1 MPSDAARTLYE
12 VLVVDTIFLV
22 LTVLL
27 FWAGVFV
34 ARRLGSGA
42 GYGLGALGL
51 ARPRGGYFV
60 GVALGLAVGVG
71 ALIGSLF
78 ITPLSMYVL
87 ERLGYSTE
95 SNVQQELMR
104 GVQGWVAESPGG
116 AIPAAVFVVVIFAP
130 AVEEIIFRGALF
142 GGLYKLGTFL
152 SQRLAGGKATGGKGG
167 GRVLPFAVAAL
178 LSSSFFALLHLEPVA
193 LPAILVLAVAL
204 CALYWRTGSLLS
216 AFVAHATFNSFAVL
230 VMVLIGLGVV
240 PTQAL

>member
-1 MPSDAARTLYE
+1 MDS
-12 VLVVDTIFLV
+12 IFLG

-34 ARRLGSGA
+34 ARRLGRGA

-71 ALIGSLF
+71 ALIVSLF

-95 SNVQQELMR
+95 SNVQQELLR
-104 GVQGWVAESPGG
+104 GVQGWVAESPGT
-116 AIPAAVFVVVIFAP
+116 AIPAAVFVIVVFAP

-142 GGLYKLGTFL
+142 GGLYRLGVLL
-152 SQRLAGGKATGGKGG
+152 SERVTGKKDVGKAGGRYLA
-167 GRVLPFAVAAL
+167 FAVAAL
-178 LSSSFFALLHLEPVA
+178 LSSAFFALLHLEPVA

-204 CALYWRTGSLLS
+204 CALYWRTGSLVTT
-216 AFVAHATFNSFAVL
+216 FVAHATFNSFAVL
-230 VMVLIGLGVV
+230 VIVLMGSGAL
-240 PTQAL
+240 PTQT

>member
-1 MPSDAARTLYE
+1 MPSDAARTLYQ
-12 VLVVDTIFLV
+12 VLVVDSIFLV

-34 ARRLGSGA
+34 ARRLGRGA

-71 ALIGSLF
+71 ALFSSLL

-87 ERLGYSTE
+87 EWLEYSTE
-95 SNVQQELMR
+95 SNVQQEFLR
-104 GVQGWVAESPGG
+104 KVQGWVAESPGT
-116 AIPAAVFVVVIFAP
+116 AIPAAVFIIVVFAP

-142 GGLYKLGTFL
+142 GGLYRLGVLL
-152 SQRLAGGKATGGKGG
+152 SERLTGKKGAGKAGGGH
-167 GRVLPFAVAAL
+167 LSFAVAAL
-178 LSSSFFALLHLEPVA
+178 LSSTFFALLHLEPVA

-204 CALYWRTGSLLS
+204 CALYWRTGSLVS
-216 AFVAHATFNSFAVL
+216 TFVAHATFNSFAVL
-230 VMVLIGLGVV
+230 VIVLMGSGAL
-240 PTQAL
+240 PTQA

>member
-12 VLVVDTIFLV
+12 VLVVDSIFLG

-34 ARRLGSGA
+34 ARRLGRGA
-42 GYGLGALGL
+42 SYGLGALGL
-51 ARPRGGYFV
+51 ARPRGGYFM

-95 SNVQQELMR
+95 SNVQQELLR
-104 GVQGWVAESPGG
+104 NVQEWVAESPGT
-116 AIPAAVFVVVIFAP
+116 AIPAAVFVIVVFAP

-152 SQRLAGGKATGGKGG
+152 SERLTGGKNAGGKGG
-167 GRVLPFAVAAL
+167 GRILAFAVAAL
-178 LSSSFFALLHLEPVA
+178 LSSTFFALLHLEPVA

-204 CALYWRTGSLLS
+204 CALYWRTGSLVS
-216 AFVAHATFNSFAVL
+216 TFVAHATFNSFAVL
-230 VMVLIGLGVV
+230 VIVLMGSGAL
-240 PTQAL
+240 PTQT

>member
-1 MPSDAARTLYE
+1 MPSDAAQTLYE
-12 VLVVDTIFLV
+12 VLVVDSIFLV
-22 LTVLL
+22 LTLLL

-34 ARRLGSGA
+34 ARRLGRGA

-95 SNVQQELMR
+95 SNVQQELLR
-104 GVQGWVAESPGG
+104 GVQGWVAESPGR
-116 AIPAAVFVVVIFAP
+116 AIPAAVFVIVVFAP

-142 GGLYKLGTFL
+142 GGLYKLGTLL
-152 SQRLAGGKATGGKGG
+152 SERLARGKDTGGKGG
-167 GRVLPFAVAAL
+167 GKVLAFAVAAL
-178 LSSSFFALLHLEPVA
+178 LSSTFFALLHLEPVA

-204 CALYWRTGSLLS
+204 CALYWRTGSLVS
-216 AFVAHATFNSFAVL
+216 TFVAHATFNSFAVL
-230 VMVLIGLGVV
+230 IIVLMGSGVL
-240 PTQAL
+240 PMPA